1 MNINKNLENNKL
13 TLFVEGRLDTI
24 TSPELEEVI
33 NSIAEDITELTLDF
47 SNLEYLSSAGL
58 RVILIAQKKMNL
70 QGNMTVCHVNEMNME
85 VFNITGFDQIL
96 HIV

>member
-1 MNINKNLENNKL
+1 MNINKTLENNKL

-24 TSPELEEVI
+24 TSPELEEVV
-33 NSIAEDITELTLDF
+33 NSISKDITELTLDF
-47 SNLEYLSSAGL
+47 SKLEYISSAGL

-70 QGNMTVCHVNEMNME
+70 QGNMTVRHVNEMNME

-96 HIV
+96 NII